1 MLVEADRGEEQQADE
16 SRANQDD
23 ANIVADNRIGDAG
36 QVEGKDGDYPSA
48 KVTV

>member
-23 ANIVADNRIGDAG
+23 ANIVADNGIGDAG
-36 QVEGKDGDYPSA
+36 EIEGKDGDYPSA
-48 KVTV
+48 KETV

>member
-23 ANIVADNRIGDAG
+23 ANIVADNGIGDAG
-36 QVEGKDGDYPSA
+36 GIEGENGDYPSA
-48 KVTV
+48 KETV